1 MSNLFIT
8 NAFSI
13 NMLPEGGT
21 MVDFI
26 PMSIE
31 EVKKYISSVT
41 TGSFAANIVSA
52 IGHEDMAKIVSKQ
65 LEMAIPMNR
74 VSIKLSGVE
83 RGKISDTA
91 LVAQYS
97 GPRLAEGATSLPDG
111 AEIRYW
117 LVVPGMEFCTE
128 PI

>member
-8 NAFSI
+8 NSFSI
-13 NMLPEGGT
+13 NMLEGGT

-31 EVKKYISSVT
+31 EVKKYISRAT

-52 IGHEDMAKIVSKQ
+52 IGHADMAKIVSDQ

-74 VSIKLSGVE
+74 VSIKLSVE

>member
-1 MSNLFIT
+1 MANLFIT
-8 NAFSI
+8 NSFSI
-13 NMLPEGGT
+13 NMLEGGT

-26 PMSIE
+26 PLSIE
-31 EVKKYISSVT
+31 EVKKYISRAT

-52 IGHEDMAKIVSKQ
+52 IGHADMAKIVSDQ

-74 VSIKLSGVE
+74 VSIKLSVE

>member
-13 NMLPEGGT
+13 NMLEGGT

-31 EVKKYISSVT
+31 EVKKYISRTT

-52 IGHEDMAKIVSKQ
+52 IGHADMAKIVSDQ

-74 VSIKLSGVE
+74 VSVKLSVE

>member
-1 MSNLFIT
+1 MANLFIT
-8 NAFSI
+8 NSFSI
-13 NMLPEGGT
+13 NMLEGGT

-31 EVKKYISSVT
+31 EVKKYISRTT

-52 IGHEDMAKIVSKQ
+52 IGHADMAKIVSDQ

-74 VSIKLSGVE
+74 VSIKLSVE

>member
-13 NMLPEGGT
+13 NMLEGGT

-31 EVKKYISSVT
+31 EVKKYISRTT

-52 IGHEDMAKIVSKQ
+52 IGHADMAKIVSDQ

-74 VSIKLSGVE
+74 VSIKLSVE

>member
-31 EVKKYISSVT
+31 EVKKYINRAT

-52 IGHEDMAKIVSKQ
+52 IDRADMAKIVSDQ
-65 LEMAIPMNR
+65 VEMAIPMNR
-74 VSIKLSGVE
+74 VSIKLSVE